1 MALCTV
7 VVFFAALIAR
17 SVVLLVAAPPARLLD
32 EIALRRYAP
41 DMADDRLQGTEI
53 ADSVIDLI
61 GHTPLVRMK
70 RMREVEQIPSV
81 LAMKMETTNPG
92 GSSKDRPALEMILA
106 AEREGLLRPGG
117 TIVEPTSGNT
127 GVGLAIVA
135 AQRGYRCVFVMTDK
149 VAPEKISLLRA
160 YGAEVVV
167 CPVAVAPDDP
177 TSYYSV
183 AERLTVELDAFR
195 PNQYGNPANPL
206 SHEKTTGPELW
217 GQTAG
222 RITHFV
228 AGAGTCGS
236 ITGTARYL
244 KAQNP
249 DIRIIAADPEG
260 SVFSGGSGR
269 PYLVEGVGED
279 FFPAAWAPELYDE
292 VIAISDEESFL
303 TARRVSEVEGILIG
317 GSGGMA
323 VAAAIQVAKRAG
335 PDDIVVV
342 LNPDSGRGYLSRVFD
357 DEWMANFGFV
367 RECDECVG
375 AVLDT
380 RAGMAELL
388 YVNPDQTVR
397 QAIELMRANGVSQLP
412 VCKNTPP
419 FAAAE
424 VSGSVDE
431 LDVMEAIARDP
442 SVMSTPV
449 GKVMGPKLPTIGV
462 GQRVERAV
470 KMLEVAPA
478 LLVLSGGR
486 PLAVVTRTDI
496 LSYFQSVA
504 AGRRSGDAPVG
515 ERRRPTAGSA
525 STPAPST
532 PASRPTPPPAP
543 SSPRSR
549 CPRRSPRTAW
559 AGTAASS
566 TPGPATRPAPRWRLR
581 RLARVGPPRP
591 RLRQR
596 PGRRGRRPAA
606 RAARAGASCSATT
619 PTAAR
624 SA

>member
-1 MALCTV
+1 
-7 VVFFAALIAR
+7 
-17 SVVLLVAAPPARLLD
+17 
-32 EIALRRYAP
+32 
-41 DMADDRLQGTEI
+41 
-53 ADSVIDLI
+53 
-61 GHTPLVRMK
+61 
-70 RMREVEQIPSV
+70 
-81 LAMKMETTNPG
+81 MKMETTNPG

-217 GQTAG
+217 AQTAG

-342 LNPDSGRGYLSRVFD
+342 FNPDSGRGYLSRVFD

-504 AGRRSGDAPVG
+504 AVDDAVDGPVS
-515 ERRRPTAGSA
+515 AG
-525 STPAPST
+525 
-532 PASRPTPPPAP
+532 
-543 SSPRSR
+543 
-549 CPRRSPRTAW
+549 
-559 AGTAASS
+559 G
-566 TPGPATRPAPRWRLR
+566 
-581 RLARVGPPRP
+581 
-591 RLRQR
+591 
-596 PGRRGRRPAA
+596 
-606 RAARAGASCSATT
+606 
-619 PTAAR
+619 
-624 SA
+624 